1 MYRLNQRIPKNPNNS
16 GRFAD
21 LAQLGQIVFHTKD
34 LANLWQINNP
44 NTLYTTLR
52 RYAQKGLLFRVY
64 KGMYSLKPIK
74 EVDPLLLGLKAL
86 HRFAY
91 VSAETV
97 LVQKG
102 IILQN
107 ISAITLISDISK
119 SFSIASHKYRC
130 RKLKDKYLYNPA
142 GIITQGDIKI
152 ATLERAV
159 ADILYFNPRAHF
171 DGADLI
177 DWSKVQ
183 SLQKEMK
190 YPLTPNYYADS
201 KFK

>member
-1 MYRLNQRIPKNPNNS
+1 M
-16 GRFAD
+16 
-21 LAQLGQIVFHTKD
+21 
-34 LANLWQINNP
+34 
-44 NTLYTTLR
+44 
-52 RYAQKGLLFRVY
+52 FRVY

-74 EVDPLLLGLKAL
+74 EIDPFLLGLKAL

-91 VSAETV
+91 VSTETV

-107 ISAITLISDISK
+107 IAVVTLISDVSR

-152 ATLERAV
+152 ATVERAV
-159 ADILYFNPRAHF
+159 ADMLYFNPRAHF
-171 DGADLI
+171 DGAGMI
-177 DWSKVQ
+177 NWSKVRDI
-183 SLQKEMK
+183 QKEIG
-190 YPLTPNYYADS
+190 YPLT
-201 KFK
+201 